1 MFQTCVQNQKVI
13 RKKTQLHFLCS
24 LNTMIRNIK
33 IQNIF
38 DVINVS
44 KFI

>member
-1 MFQTCVQNQKVI
+1 MFQTCVHDKKVS
-13 RKKTQLHFLCS
+13 RKETPLHFLFS
-24 LNTMIRNIK
+24 FNTMIRNIK
-33 IQNIF
+33 IKNIF